1 MMWTLANKQS
11 FEKRKQNL
19 EAISDRR
26 VARDEA
32 KHLGTTSSAS
42 KGGYENEFDEEMGR
56 EELEQVDSAM
66 KEVQAGARQ
75 VVLEQR
81 QAEATF
87 LAEKDQIF
95 LAKKLFKEIESRKL
109 AVDLIFLRAFLA
121 VFVNNRRQEE
131 AVHVLEELY
140 PKLGFP
146 LQIHEYRGILQ
157 LCWSL
162 GNFPLAQAYWTK
174 MREQGVAPDAAA
186 HMYYAHGAA
195 KAKRH
200 EHVLLTVRE
209 MLAKGFLP
217 KAVEF
222 EILRK
227 ELIEGETIWVWREI
241 EPLIKGKIT
250 LRPLRERKKYLY

>member
-11 FEKRKQNL
+11 FEKRKRTL

-56 EELEQVDSAM
+56 EELEQVDRAM

-75 VVLEQR
+75 VVVEQR
-81 QAEATF
+81 QAEAAF

-95 LAKKLFKEIESRKL
+95 LAKKLFKEIEERKL
-109 AVDLIFLRAFLA
+109 AVDFIFLRAFLA
-121 VFVNNRRQEE
+121 VFVNNGRLEE

-146 LQIHEYRGILQ
+146 LQTHEYRAILQ

-162 GNFPLAQAYWTK
+162 DNFPLAQAYWTK
-174 MREQGVAPDAAA
+174 MREQGVSPDAGA
-186 HMYYAHGAA
+186 HMYYAHAAA
-195 KAKRH
+195 KAKRY

-209 MLAKGFLP
+209 MTGSGLLP
-217 KAVEF
+217 KPVEF

-227 ELIEGETIWVWREI
+227 ELVESEAIWVWREI
-241 EPLIKGKIT
+241 APLIKGKLI
-250 LRPLRERKKYLY
+250 LRPLNERKKYLY